1 MEENKRGLVPE
12 RFRSH
17 ALAAGVLALASLGGG
32 VAYGQDASTEVAD
45 SALAGKKFVYV
56 ACSDL
61 NRWCRKAREV
71 IVGSLTEK
79 GVEVTDLQDPYD
91 PVLQAQNLN
100 QAIAQNPDLI
110 VVLATNARSIV
121 PSLRRAKE
129 AGIPVINFVGP
140 TVPESEEY
148 YVASIENNHR
158 QLGEHAATNLVE
170 GLKKEGLETANIMVI
185 TGAQVQPEVAVRMDG
200 FNSVLAEYPEYKVV
214 EVQDGNWDQGKSAEI
229 AQTIFAK
236 YSDQGGIQGAFGM
249 ADHMAAG
256 IIQAAEQAG
265 IPVGVDKNGLIV
277 VASNCFEIGM
287 VNIENGLQYGT
298 ATQAPETTAEFA
310 VPLIEQAL
318 AGETIP
324 KLSLMEETRITKDNV
339 AEWKEQCGGA

>member
-1 MEENKRGLVPE
+1 MEGKTHTKIMSG
-12 RFRSH
+12 FRSY
-17 ALAAGVLALASLGGG
+17 ALAAAGVLMAASLGGN
-32 VAYGQDASTEVAD
+32 AAFGQDSGVPAEK
-45 SALAGKKFVYV
+45 LEGKNLVYV

-61 NRWCRKAREV
+61 NRWCRKARGV
-71 IVGSLTEK
+71 IVDTLEAK
-79 GVEVTDLQDPYD
+79 GVTVTDLQDPYD

-100 QAIAQNPDLI
+100 QAVAQQPDLI

-121 PSLRRAKE
+121 PSLRRAQE
-129 AGIPVINFVGP
+129 AGVPVINFVGP

-148 YVASIENNHR
+148 YLASIENNHR
-158 QLGEHAATNLVE
+158 QLGEFAATNLVE
-170 GLKKEGLETANIMVI
+170 GLKKEGLEEANIMVI
-185 TGAQVQPEVAVRMDG
+185 TGAQVQPEVSVRMDG
-200 FNSVLAEYPEYKVV
+200 FNAVLEDYPEYKVV

-236 YSDQGGIQGAFGM
+236 YRDQGGIQGAFGM

-265 IPVGVDKNGLIV
+265 VPVGVENDGLIV

-287 VNIENGLQYGT
+287 VNIANGSQYGT

-310 VPLIEQAL
+310 VSLIEQAL
-318 AGETIP
+318 AGEEIP

-339 AEWKEQCGGA
+339 AEWEEACGGA